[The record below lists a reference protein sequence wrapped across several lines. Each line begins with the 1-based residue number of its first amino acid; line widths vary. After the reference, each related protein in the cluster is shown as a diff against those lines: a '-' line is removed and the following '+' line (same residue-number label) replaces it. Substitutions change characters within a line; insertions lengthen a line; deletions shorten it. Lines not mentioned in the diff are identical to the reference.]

1 MSTDLPVPSGAAI
14 MLWVE
19 DPLTRDYLGA
29 VWGNPTWI
37 AFRVAGGNDGVRALV
52 RSFEEQGHPNV
63 FGLVDR
69 DFQSSNNDNWINPAK
84 RFRTFV
90 LPVHEIENYLLD
102 APALRASR
110 YHNRGLETAAIE
122 AEMLSKARGLC
133 WWAACRDVVAE
144 LKRRFR
150 EPFLP
155 DPGQTVSDKT
165 EAVRHIC
172 GSPWFAKLAAE
183 AGRSGTSDIEKL
195 LDDAFAAAGERIA
208 DGSWRQ
214 DFAGKEI
221 LRHVADRMCDRTRVH
236 GFPSPPAQFYYD
248 LAKQVGAWQFAN
260 DAVPPDLINLSTALR
275 SRIPPPATPGGPGA
289 SP

>member
-1 MSTDLPVPSGAAI
+1 MPIDLSPPSSAAI
-14 MLWVE
+14 VLWVE
-19 DPLTRDYLGA
+19 DTLTRDYLGA

-37 AFRVAGGNDGVRALV
+37 AFRVAGGNEGVRALV

-69 DFQSSNNDNWINPAK
+69 DFQDPNKADWMNHAK
-84 RFRTFV
+84 KFRTFV

-102 APALRASR
+102 APALQASR
-110 YHNRGLETAAIE
+110 YHNRSLDTAAIE
-122 AEMLSKARGLC
+122 SEMTSKASTLC

-144 LKRRFR
+144 LKRRFHGSFMR
-150 EPFLP
+150 
-155 DPGQTVSDKT
+155 DPKQTVADK
-165 EAVRHIC
+165 AGALQHIC
-172 GSPWFAKLAAE
+172 DSDWFRKLAAE
-183 AGRSGTSDIEKL
+183 AGRSGRADIEGL
-195 LDDAFAAAGERIA
+195 LDDAFAEASTRIA

-260 DAVPPDLINLSTALR
+260 AAVPSDLTDLSTALGA
-275 SRIPPPATPGGPGA
+275 RIPSPATPGSAP
-289 SP
+289 